1 MRPTNGKAKCKRVKS
16 DAVSDADII
25 EEIMGQEIKSEN
37 DDSENEQQTENL
49 KKPAIKGCHG
59 CNLNHGRL

>member
-25 EEIMGQEIKSEN
+25 EEIMGQEMESED
-37 DDSENEQQTENL
+37 DDSDNEQQTEIS
-49 KKPAIKGCHG
+49 KKPDIKDVMDAISIIEY
-59 CNLNHGRL
+59 